1 MTQAF
6 ALSGLRKSYAGFTLG
21 PLDLAVDVGS
31 VVGFVGPNGS
41 GKTTT
46 LRCLSGQIRP
56 QEGRVEILG
65 RPADAEAVDWRHDVA
80 FVSDEPAFFEEWTG
94 RRNLEF
100 VGRYFD
106 SWSSARADELAERFA
121 CPLEQKVKTL
131 SKGNRVKLALVMAL
145 SRDARLLL
153 LDEPTAGLDPVVR
166 SEVLDVLWEL
176 LESGQHTI
184 FYSTHNLSDIDRLAD
199 ELVFLRDGQIGE
211 RAPKDSLME
220 RWGQIS
226 FQLAG
231 DVPTMAEVVQARN
244 DGEQHQLVSRDV
256 QATLARLSDAGAHQV
271 QHSPLP
277 IDEIAV
283 HILKGANHVAHR

>member
-6 ALSGLRKSYAGFTLG
+6 ALHGVSKSYTGFTLG

-31 VVGFVGPNGS
+31 VVGFIGPNGS

-46 LRCLSGQIRP
+46 LRCLSGQIVP
-56 QEGRVEILG
+56 HAGRVEILG
-65 RPADAEAVDWRHDVA
+65 RPADVDAVDWRHDVA
-80 FVSDEPAFFEEWTG
+80 FVSDESAFFEEWTG

-100 VGRYFD
+100 VGQYFD
-106 SWSSARADELAERFA
+106 SWSAARSEQLAQRFN
-121 CPLEQKVKTL
+121 CPLDQKVKTL

-176 LESGQHTI
+176 LESGEHTI
-184 FYSTHNLSDIDRLAD
+184 FYSTHNLSDINRLAD
-199 ELVFLRDGQIGE
+199 ELVFLRDGQIAQ
-211 RAPKDSLME
+211 RAAKDALAE
-220 RWGQIS
+220 QWGQIS
-226 FQLAG
+226 CQLAG
-231 DVPTMAEVVQARN
+231 DMPPMAEVVHARAE
-244 DGEQHQLVSRDV
+244 GGQHQLVSSDAA
-256 QATLARLSDAGAHQV
+256 ATLARLADAGATQV
-271 QHSPLP
+271 QHTRLP

-283 HILKGANHVAHR
+283 HILKGAGHVAHR